1 MMRGVSID
9 GEGAEA
15 TVDGQRAST
24 GFTMYDLQ
32 TGNAPRRDGRIIEE
46 GTHDELLAAGGRYAE
61 LFTVQAA
68 AYR

>member
-1 MMRGVSID
+1 VSID

-32 TGNAPRRDGRIIEE
+32 TGDAPRSAMHDGRIIEE
-46 GTHDELLAAGGRYAE
+46 GTHDELLAAGSRYAE